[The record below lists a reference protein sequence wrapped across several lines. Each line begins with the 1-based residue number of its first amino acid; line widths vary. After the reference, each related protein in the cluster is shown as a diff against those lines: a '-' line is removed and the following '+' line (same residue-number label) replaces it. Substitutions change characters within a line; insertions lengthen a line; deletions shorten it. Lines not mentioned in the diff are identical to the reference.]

1 MKKFNNTTEVF
12 DIDNIN
18 SNYKEHILN
27 IYYCKQCGRT
37 DYEKYW
43 SIDNTTIRSQLA
55 SDEIA
60 DEDLY
65 AWFKENDEEVGC
77 AVSEEGYEG
86 LFVLIDDEGLPHLC
100 DCWNGTLNV
109 RDYDAEICSKEDW
122 DAFIA
127 ETIAFNK
134 YLNEDEDTDNM
145 NIEYI
150 AEDVARMT
158 SIMKKTID
166 SMKAVN

>member
-1 MKKFNNTTEVF
+1 MRKFNNTTEVF
-12 DIDNIN
+12 DMDNIN
-18 SNYKEHILN
+18 SNYREHILN

-55 SDEIA
+55 SDEIS

-65 AWFKENDEEVGC
+65 AWFKNNDEEVGLADTVC
-77 AVSEEGYEG
+77 YEG
-86 LFVLIDDEGLPHLC
+86 LFVLIDDDGYPHIC
-100 DCWNGTLNV
+100 DCWNGQLNV
-109 RDYDAEICSKEDW
+109 HDYDEEICSKSDW
-122 DAFIA
+122 DAFIS

-134 YLNEDEDTDNM
+134 YLEEDDDSDDMT
-145 NIEYI
+145 IEEI

-158 SIMKKTID
+158 SIMKATID
-166 SMKAVN
+166 NMKSE